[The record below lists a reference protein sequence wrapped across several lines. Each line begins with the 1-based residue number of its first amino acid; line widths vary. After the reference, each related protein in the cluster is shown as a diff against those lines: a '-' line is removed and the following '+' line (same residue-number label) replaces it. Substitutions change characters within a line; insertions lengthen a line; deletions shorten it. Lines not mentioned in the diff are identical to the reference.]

1 MENDSL
7 PRRKFIKK
15 IVTGLSGF
23 LVALLRPFQTKVLG
37 LGLNSDNFNAVITKM
52 PQYMLGSPVFVKE
65 GFGAFRIPI
74 SAMHKVGPLDEGII
88 VKICKEKGNTRFLT
102 VSVKILSMENNKAIV
117 IEKSTDPQPMSNL
130 QPTNI
135 IFDDLSN
142 TLKRLNQ
149 INHKE
154 VQSRFYIVGRR

>member
-1 MENDSL
+1 
-7 PRRKFIKK
+7 
-15 IVTGLSGF
+15 
-23 LVALLRPFQTKVLG
+23 
-37 LGLNSDNFNAVITKM
+37 
-52 PQYMLGSPVFVKE
+52 
-65 GFGAFRIPI
+65 
-74 SAMHKVGPLDEGII
+74 MHKVGPLDEGII